1 MSSTAKWLEDSSDQ
15 RIKHQNR
22 RTRGSAL
29 ALCCAAVFILSGCNR
44 QAGPAREHS
53 EGTPVTVAQVTNAA
67 WDRAVSIIG
76 TLYGKDE
83 ATLGAQ
89 VEGSVEQ
96 TLVDFGDRVQTNQ
109 DLAFI
114 DTGSYEAQLEQAV

>member
-1 MSSTAKWLEDSSDQ
+1 MSSITSKWLEDSSERITMRRGQ
-15 RIKHQNR
+15 RR
-22 RTRGSAL
+22 RGAAL
-29 ALCCAAVFILSGCNR
+29 ACCCAAIFILSGCNR
-44 QAGPAREHS
+44 QAGPARERHN
-53 EGTPVTVAQVTNAA
+53 EATPVTVAQVTNVA

-96 TLVDFGDRVQTNQ
+96 TLVDFGDRVRTNE

-114 DTGSYEAQLEQAV
+114 DTG